1 MAKTASEK
9 WGSRIAG
16 HKAAC
21 RGIVSSSAAIRYAG
35 VINEF
40 GRTLAGATR
49 PGVKS
54 HLSAEQA
61 KNEFFAVSTLLS
73 MRKRSSA
80 AIGALDH
87 AVIRH
92 EKITVV
98 AFMSGADTYYVS
110 VEGGRAVTAAM
121 VSRIKRIA
129 ASGGGSSGK

>member
-1 MAKTASEK
+1 MAGTASQK
-9 WGSRIAG
+9 WSSRIAR

-21 RGIVSSSAAIRYAG
+21 RGIVSSSSAVRYAG

-61 KNEFFAVSTLLS
+61 KNEFFAVATLLS
-73 MRKRSSA
+73 VRKRSSA

-110 VEGGRAVTAAM
+110 VEAGKAVTAAM
-121 VSRIKRIA
+121 VARMKRIA
-129 ASGGGSSGK
+129 GGG

>member
-1 MAKTASEK
+1 MAKTASQK
-9 WGSRIAG
+9 WGNRIAR

-21 RGIVSSSAAIRYAG
+21 RGIVSSSDAIRYAG

-54 HLSAEQA
+54 YLSAEQA
-61 KNEFFAVSTLLS
+61 KNEFFAVATLLS
-73 MRKRSSA
+73 LRKRSSA
-80 AIGALDH
+80 AIGGLDH

-98 AFMSGADTYYVS
+98 AFTSGRDTYYVS
-110 VEGGRAVTAAM
+110 IDSSHAVGAAM
-121 VSRIKRIA
+121 VSKIKQIA
-129 ASGGGSSGK
+129 AAGGK

>member
-1 MAKTASEK
+1 MARTASQK
-9 WGSRIAG
+9 WGSRIAR

-21 RGIVSSSAAIRYAG
+21 RGIVSSSDAIRYAG

-54 HLSAEQA
+54 YLSAEQA
-61 KNEFFAVSTLLS
+61 KNEFFTVSTLLS

-80 AIGALDH
+80 AIGGLDH

-98 AFMSGADTYYVS
+98 AFASGRDTYYVS
-110 VEGGRAVTAAM
+110 VDAGHAVGEAM
-121 VSRIKRIA
+121 VSKMKQIA
-129 ASGGGSSGK
+129 AAGGK

>member
-1 MAKTASEK
+1 MARTASQK
-9 WGSRIAG
+9 WGTRIAR

-21 RGIVSSSAAIRYAG
+21 RGIVGSSSAVRYAG

-49 PGVKS
+49 PGVRS

-61 KNEFFAVSTLLS
+61 KNEFFAVATLLS
-73 MRKRSSA
+73 VRKRSSA

-98 AFMSGADTYYVS
+98 AFMSGKDTYYVS
-110 VEGGRAVTAAM
+110 VEAGHAVSAAM
-121 VSRIKRIA
+121 VARMKKIA
-129 ASGGGSSGK
+129 SSGGAAK